1 MRERV
6 KIEIVTAVEEYAKLR
21 FTAPTNKEILAKF
34 PGLTQITLSRLL
46 RAARRKLQEQMTRDC
61 HFNP

>member
-6 KIEIVTAVEEYAKLR
+6 KPEVIGAVEEFAHMR
-21 FTAPTNKEILAKF
+21 ITAPTNKEILARF

-46 RAARRKLQEQMTRDC
+46 RAARRKLQDQMTRDC
-61 HFNP
+61 QSND